1 MSAKDKILEIYKSD
15 WREAIADA
23 AYIIVANS
31 KVSGYIDKHETV
43 RDKHRYLEL
52 ITTLDNFDVTKPWK
66 EYIFTLAGR
75 ASDAYIK
82 ERATGNNLFFGG
94 PMTFIGHASHT
105 FIDWGFLGYLANSF
119 DNGVTEELF
128 NKYVLVDTKFHDAV
142 HSGDNETAIKL
153 ADEWRLS
160 MAAVNEAYEKL
171 CDLLGIQNNE
181 E

>member
-23 AYIIVANS
+23 AYIVVANS

-43 RDKHRYLEL
+43 RDKHRYVEL
-52 ITTLDNFDVTKPWK
+52 ITTLDNFDATKPWK

-171 CDLLGIQNNE
+171 CILLGIATE
-181 E
+181 

>member
-43 RDKHRYLEL
+43 RDKHRYVEL
-52 ITTLDNFDVTKPWK
+52 ITTLDNFDVTKPWQ

-171 CDLLGIQNNE
+171 CTLLGIATE
-181 E
+181 

>member
-43 RDKHRYLEL
+43 RDKHRYVEL

-171 CDLLGIQNNE
+171 CTLLGIATE
-181 E
+181 

>member
-43 RDKHRYLEL
+43 RDKHRYVEL
-52 ITTLDNFDVTKPWK
+52 ITTLDNFDATKPWK

-171 CDLLGIQNNE
+171 CILLGIATE
-181 E
+181 

>member
-1 MSAKDKILEIYKSD
+1 MTSKDKILEIYRSD

-23 AYIIVANS
+23 AYMIVAS
-31 KVSGYIDKHETV
+31 SEVSGFIDKYETL
-43 RDKHRYLEL
+43 RDKHRYVEL
-52 ITTLDNFDVTKPWK
+52 ITTLDSFDATKPWK
-66 EYIFTLAGR
+66 EYVFTLAGR
-75 ASDAYIK
+75 ASDSYIK
-82 ERATGNNLFFGG
+82 ERATGNNLSFGG

-105 FIDWGFLGYLANSF
+105 FIDWGFLGYLANSL

-160 MAAVNEAYEKL
+160 MAEVDDAYEKL
-171 CDLLGIQNNE
+171 CTLLGIATE
-181 E
+181 